1 FMTQLKETP
10 QFPVDLL
17 NNKVSEIVAKQD
29 MVSKALDMLQVKIGG
44 GEGKITFK
52 PLVAQPAKVEAVHEP
67 APAKE
72 EHGHEIATIKT
83 EAQEHAAS
91 KEKAAHGEIAPAK
104 EKAAHDAIAPPKEK
118 TKQETPPAKV
128 ETAPE
133 SAPAKP
139 ITPPKADLKEEPAKA
154 SKQTATAGKWGVN
167 LVAFKQEWFAK
178 SKAAEFARMGIIA
191 DVIPV
196 HEGNTT
202 MYRLR
207 VGGFK
212 SKAEAFSNTDK
223 IKKTL
228 NLDSVWVSDN

>member
-1 FMTQLKETP
+1 MTQLKETP

-72 EHGHEIATIKT
+72 DHGHEIATIKT
-83 EAQEHAAS
+83 ETQEHAAS